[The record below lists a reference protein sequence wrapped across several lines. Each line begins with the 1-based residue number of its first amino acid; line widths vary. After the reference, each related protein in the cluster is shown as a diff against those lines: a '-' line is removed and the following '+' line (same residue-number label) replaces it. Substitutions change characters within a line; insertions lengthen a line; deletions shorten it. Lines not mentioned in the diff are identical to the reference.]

1 LICLTDIMSRTN
13 RNTFNILEND
23 YRMLKH
29 VGEGSF
35 GTVVRAVDKKNNS
48 EVAVKYIPD
57 VNRDPGMS
65 MRTIREL
72 LLLNSLRNSHIISL
86 LDVRIAGNKL
96 FVVSEFCQHDL
107 HAIIYQ
113 NNSSTAAVR
122 SLLTVKSNVSSLLYQ
137 MLDAVDFM
145 HQNGI
150 IHRDIKPSNV
160 LVTSNLCVKLC
171 DFGFARLLKEGD
183 EEYCGTKGP
192 LTEYMVTRWYRAPE
206 IVITPGSYGKAQDIW
221 SVGCTFAEYIRK
233 YPLFPGQDTL
243 HQLQVIID
251 VLGPVSAA
259 DLDFPMTEN
268 SKNFLSRLDSYNQ
281 GLEVC
286 LEGCKSVH
294 RELYPLMSKLLSFN
308 PYHRITA
315 ETALSSPVFTYFR
328 LAKDNQMP
336 TDIFIP
342 PNYSHLNMDLHNAT
356 ENERLNAVAH
366 VAIELQMELQ
376 NKTKNVYMNHLSSRD
391 NLNHSY
397 SPPQTQQRPVLSQS
411 QGQTPVQV
419 PVPVPNQDQTSM
431 KHTGSQRSSHRSLG
445 NNSSSYS
452 QSDAQSRKKAFS
464 QSKSNSSASDTS
476 ASGAGASKRFD
487 ATLLRLLSAFFPLQ
501 ITPTHTPI
509 HPDGAYDGGVP
520 GSVSVSPDVKE
531 ISGRDMYLDLTDTK
545 EYMCSN
551 DSVNSNAVDIDS
563 FQTITSSQP
572 KKSVSKAL
580 TSLPSRLIS
589 GYNWISNKVKSTNR
603 RRINQEAIFTV
614 SNELNVSS
622 ISSSTLKNLETS
634 EKSITL
640 RLNERNEKETDN
652 SYRSK
657 YPRIKPAKK
666 PRRHSFSFV
675 TPTTEDEHTIAYR
688 QTSIDDSF
696 EYIQRQSSP
705 VELYN
710 DEETSHHHPYF
721 GGD

>member
-464 QSKSNSSASDTS
+464 QSKSNSSASEVST
-476 ASGAGASKRFD
+476 ASRGSGSSVSS
-487 ATLLRLLSAFFPLQ
+487 LLRLASPFLATQ
-501 ITPTHTPI
+501 IIPSSSPI
-509 HPDGAYDGGVP
+509 HPDNDFGH
-520 GSVSVSPDVKE
+520 VSVSSLSFDANNVSTKDLKDLE
-531 ISGRDMYLDLTDTK
+531 LDIPK
-545 EYMCSN
+545 SQM
-551 DSVNSNAVDIDS
+551 
-563 FQTITSSQP
+563 FTSSCNHANTNDN
-572 KKSVSKAL
+572 KSVQKKISVTSKL
-580 TSLPSRLIS
+580 SSIPSRFVS
-589 GYNWISNKVKSTNR
+589 GYNWISKKVKGTTIR
-603 RRINQEAIFTV
+603 RARGN
-614 SNELNVSS
+614 S
-622 ISSSTLKNLETS
+622 IDSSTRPKLKKGKIS
-634 EKSITL
+634 EKSITT
-640 RLNERNEKETDN
+640 RLQNED
-652 SYRSK
+652 SYHEQRLSTVLK
-657 YPRIKPAKK
+657 NK
-666 PRRHSFSFV
+666 PRRHSSSSSTLFGDNLKSKDHRMSVDGSF
-675 TPTTEDEHTIAYR
+675 EYIYR
-688 QTSIDDSF
+688 QTS
-696 EYIQRQSSP
+696 P
-705 VELYN
+705 VEITE
-710 DEETSHHHPYF
+710 D
-721 GGD
+721 